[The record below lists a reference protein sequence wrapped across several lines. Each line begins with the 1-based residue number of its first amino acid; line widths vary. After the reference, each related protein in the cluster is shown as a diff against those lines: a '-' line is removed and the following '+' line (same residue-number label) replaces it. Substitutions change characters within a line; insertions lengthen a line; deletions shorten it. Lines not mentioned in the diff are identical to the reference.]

1 MSVFRLVV
9 VVMSLLVS
17 VITAEAVQI
26 PRTAVGLKEVIA
38 AVEGPFRL
46 NRDGNP
52 ELESVQADFFQRSTI
67 VEKKREMRADGRMF
81 FKPASANQPLKFRF
95 DYYRPA
101 RQEVVCDGR
110 NLWVYL
116 PENRQVILSDVSD
129 FFDPLRYNPE
139 RDRAINFLQGLGRIS
154 KDFAITFAQQSTD
167 PEGNYIL
174 ELRPNRANVMIQR
187 LFITVSRDAVLQKT
201 GGLPRT
207 DMPPAYPREQ
217 KIFAILSTTVLDH
230 DGNSTTM
237 EFSSIRVNDIIPDVM
252 FTVDVPA
259 DFRLVRPPSGR

>member
-9 VVMSLLVS
+9 VVVSLLVS
-17 VITAEAVQI
+17 VVAAEALQI

-38 AVEGPFRL
+38 AVEGPFRFD
-46 NRDGNP
+46 RDGRP
-52 ELESVQADFFQRSTI
+52 QLESVQADFFQRSTI
-67 VEKKREMRADGRMF
+67 VEKKREMRADGRMY
-81 FKPASANQPLKFRF
+81 FKPASADQPLRFRF

-101 RQEVVCDGR
+101 RQQVVCDGR

-116 PENRQVILSDVSD
+116 PENRQVILSDVSE
-129 FFDPLRYNPE
+129 FFDPLRYDPM

-154 KDFAITFAQQSTD
+154 KDFTITFAERSTD

-187 LFITVSRDAVLQKT
+187 LFITVSREAVLRRV
-201 GGLPRT
+201 GGLPKT
-207 DMPPAYPREQ
+207 DVPPAFPRDPQ
-217 KIFAILSTTVLDH
+217 IFAILSTTVLDH
-230 DGNSTTM
+230 VGNSTTM
-237 EFSSIRVNDIIPDVM
+237 EFSGILANEMLPDSL

>member
-9 VVMSLLVS
+9 VVGSLLIS
-17 VITAEAVQI
+17 VVTAGALQI
-26 PRTAVGLKEVIA
+26 PRTAVGLNEVIA

-81 FKPASANQPLKFRF
+81 FKPTSANEPLKFRF

-101 RQEVVCDGR
+101 RQQVVCDGR

-116 PENRQVILSDVSD
+116 PENRQVIQSDVEE
-129 FFDPLRYNPE
+129 FFDPQRNNPVK
-139 RDRAINFLQGLGRIS
+139 DRGINFLQGLGRIS
-154 KDFAITFAQQSTD
+154 KDFTITFAQRSTD
-167 PEGNYIL
+167 VEGNYIL

-187 LFITVSRDAVLQKT
+187 MFITVSREAVLRRA

-207 DMPPAYPREQ
+207 DLPQAVPPQ
-217 KIFAILSTTVLDH
+217 QQIFAILATTVVDH

-237 EFSSIRVNDIIPDVM
+237 EFSSIRENEMIPDM
-252 FTVDVPA
+252 LFTVDVPA
-259 DFRLVRPPSGR
+259 GVRLVRPPSGR